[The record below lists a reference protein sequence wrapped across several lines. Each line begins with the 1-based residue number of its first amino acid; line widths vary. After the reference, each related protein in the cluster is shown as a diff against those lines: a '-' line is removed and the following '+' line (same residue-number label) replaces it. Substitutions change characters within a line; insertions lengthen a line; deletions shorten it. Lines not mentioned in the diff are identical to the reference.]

1 MPGMLHIFRLKTDPL
16 QYQVDYNLGDRSYM
30 QVFDAA
36 GVEEFLRHK
45 TPLPTGEVDALLK
58 ELRNS
63 GHTTEAVVDLPEGH
77 LAVMGFTESP
87 SDK

>member
-1 MPGMLHIFRLKTDPL
+1 MPGTLHIFRLKTDPL

-36 GVEEFLRHK
+36 GVEEFLRHN
-45 TPLPTGEVDALLK
+45 TPLPAGEANSLLD
-58 ELRNS
+58 ELRFS
-63 GHTTEAVVDLPEGH
+63 GHTSESVVELPESH